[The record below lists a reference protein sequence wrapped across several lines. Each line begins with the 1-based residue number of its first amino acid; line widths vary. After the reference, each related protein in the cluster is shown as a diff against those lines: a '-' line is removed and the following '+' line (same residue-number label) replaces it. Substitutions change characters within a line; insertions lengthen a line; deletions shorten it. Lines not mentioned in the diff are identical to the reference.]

1 MLAAGEAEWL
11 RFPTH
16 PTLPENI
23 AIAAASGAGRILAHS
38 CDAATAATLA
48 ADIPKL
54 VTGLKPGDAIE
65 I

>member
-1 MLAAGEAEWL
+1 MPAGEAEWL

-23 AIAAASGAGRILAHS
+23 AIAVASGADRILAHS
-38 CDAATAATLA
+38 CDAATAATLV

-54 VTGLKPGDAIE
+54 VTGLRPGDTIE